1 MSNTNL
7 ITQKNK
13 YDKGG
18 ECLQSGLGAE
28 QIFEQIALSKS
39 LEVKTAKRRDNI
51 HKHIDKYITQDDEG
65 ELCTWSVDIKARKKA
80 SRNDSNAQDE
90 WIWIEF
96 QNVRGNKGWLY
107 GEADNIAFETQD
119 SFVIV
124 DRNSLIDYVENV
136 VDMGKP
142 VRKSYLA
149 KYKTYQRAGRNDL
162 LTMVELSKI
171 VENCNHFVWQK

>member
-1 MSNTNL
+1 MIESNL
-7 ITQKNK
+7 ITQRNRYEKT
-13 YDKGG
+13 G
-18 ECLQSGLGAE
+18 ECIQSGLGAE
-28 QIFEQIALSKS
+28 QIFDQIAESKN
-39 LEVKTAKRRDNI
+39 LEVKNARRRENI
-51 HKHIDKYITQDDEG
+51 HKHIDKYVKQESK
-65 ELCTWSVDIKARKKA
+65 TWSVDIKARKKT
-80 SRNDSNAQDE
+80 SRSDSDAQDE

-96 QNVRGNKGWLY
+96 QNVRGNLGWLY

-124 DRNSLIDYVENV
+124 DRKSLIDYVENA
-136 VDMGKP
+136 VDMAKP

-171 VENCNHFVWQK
+171 IENCKHFVWQK